1 MTISLKS
8 ISSGTVITCDDAMA
22 LARRS
27 KMFRFWSIFYRAKA
41 ELEIIIYKLFH

>member
-8 ISSGTVITCDDAMA
+8 INSGTVITCDDAIGV
-22 LARRS
+22 ARRS
-27 KMFRFWSIFYRAKA
+27 KMFKFWSVFYRVKA